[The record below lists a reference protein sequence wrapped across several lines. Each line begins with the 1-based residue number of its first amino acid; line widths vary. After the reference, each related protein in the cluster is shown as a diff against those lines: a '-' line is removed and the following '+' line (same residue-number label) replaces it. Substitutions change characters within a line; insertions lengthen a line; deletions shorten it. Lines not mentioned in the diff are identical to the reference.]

1 MNYRDPELQAR
12 LAADYVVGL
21 LRGGARRRFEQ
32 LMVADAGLR
41 REVLDWE
48 TRLLPLALSI
58 PPERPPAHV
67 WHGIRKRVRALRPV
81 SRWSWDGVALWRMIA
96 GGMATALLAVL
107 LVYPTQV
114 QRAAEARYLA
124 VLQDSQAQTT
134 LIVSAARDGRLT
146 IKAVADLRT
155 TTGTRALELWALPAG
170 GQPRSLGLV
179 AAEGRT
185 ILASDP
191 AISDAPAL
199 AVSLEPPG
207 GSPTGAPT
215 GPVLYSGKVIGL

>member
-1 MNYRDPELQAR
+1 MNYRDPELQTR

-21 LRGGARRRFEQ
+21 MRGGARRRFEQ
-32 LMVADAGLR
+32 LMVADAALR
-41 REVLDWE
+41 REVFEWE
-48 TRLLPLALSI
+48 TRLLPLALSL
-58 PPERPPAHV
+58 PEVPPAPHV
-67 WHGIRKRVRALRPV
+67 WRGIRKRIHALRPV
-81 SRWSWDGVALWRMIA
+81 SRWSWNGVALWRAVA

-124 VLQDSQAQTT
+124 VLQDAQAQTT

-155 TTGTRALELWALPAG
+155 TAGAKALELWALPAG

-179 AAEGRT
+179 SAEGRT
-185 ILASDP
+185 VLASDP

-215 GPVLYSGKVIGL
+215 GPVLYSGKVLGL